1 MCASEQTN
9 ILLNK
14 CRQDVKGLESLI
26 DNVAMSDENFGF
38 LAQQI
43 VEKSLKALLSH
54 NGISFPFT
62 HDIEKLLRLMQEVD
76 RTLAEEYSDLIDL
89 NDFAVQFRYSP
100 YDPQDVPVDRAAM
113 FLRVSQFFAQI
124 EARIISASS

>member
-14 CRQDVKGLESLI
+14 CRQDVRGLESLI
-26 DNVAMSDENFGF
+26 DNAAMSDENFGF

-43 VEKSLKALLSH
+43 VEKSVKAYLSY
-54 NGISFPFT
+54 NRIPFPFT
-62 HDIEKLLRLMQEVD
+62 HDIEKLLRLMQSLD

-89 NDFAVQFRYSP
+89 NDFAVQYRYSP
-100 YDPQDVPVDRAAM
+100 YDPQDIPVDRAAM
-113 FLRVSQFFAQI
+113 FQRVSQFFAQI
-124 EARIISASS
+124 EARIISTSR